1 MAKENASNVNDFP
14 LEKAVKMVITG
25 LKKTKQIH
33 EKDLK
38 ARLLLPYGLN
48 DAETAKLVE
57 EFADNGISIVDDQGE
72 PSALALKAEE
82 EAEKKEQKELV
93 ASSDKKQK
101 ELVASSDNDRVYDS
115 VRMYLK
121 EIGKV
126 PLLSRDE
133 EVEVAKRIENGDES
147 AKDELAAANL
157 RLVVSIAKRYAKHN
171 GKMGILDLIQEGN
184 IGLMKAVDKF
194 DYSKGFKFSTYAT
207 WWIRQAI
214 TRALADQDRMIRIPV
229 HVVESINKMNRI
241 QRILQQDLD
250 RDAKPEEL
258 AAEMNEPLQ
267 KVQEIITVAKNQETD
282 SLDKPVGEEGDSQ
295 LGDLLED
302 NKATNPEEY
311 TAFEMLKD
319 QLSSMMGEFLT
330 DREAKVLKLRFGL
343 ENDEPHTLEEVG
355 RSLGVTRERV
365 RQIEAK
371 AVKKLKHHSDLLQ
384 DYFSAE

>member
-25 LKKTKQIH
+25 LKKTKQIR

-38 ARLLLPYGLN
+38 ARLLLPYSLN

-82 EAEKKEQKELV
+82 EAEKKE
-93 ASSDKKQK
+93 QK

-241 QRILQQDLD
+241 QRTLQQDLD

-302 NKATNPEEY
+302 NKAINPEEY

>member
-1 MAKENASNVNDFP
+1 MAKVNASNVNDFP

-25 LKKTKQIH
+25 LKKTKQIR

-82 EAEKKEQKELV
+82 EAEKKEQKEL
-93 ASSDKKQK
+93 A
-101 ELVASSDNDRVYDS
+101 ASSDNDQVYDS

-133 EVEVAKRIENGDES
+133 EVEVAKRIKNGDES

-241 QRILQQDLD
+241 QRTLQQDLD
-250 RDAKPEEL
+250 RNAKPEEL

-267 KVQEIITVAKNQETD
+267 KVQEIIMVAKNQETD
-282 SLDKPVGEEGDSQ
+282 SLDKSVGEEGDSQ

-302 NKATNPEEY
+302 NKAINPEEY

-319 QLSSMMGEFLT
+319 QLSGMMGEFLT

-343 ENDEPHTLEEVG
+343 ENYEPHTLEEVG

-365 RQIEAK
+365 RQIEDK
-371 AVKKLKHHSDLLQ
+371 AVKKLKQHSDLLQ

>member
-1 MAKENASNVNDFP
+1 MAKVNASNVNDFP

-25 LKKTKQIH
+25 LKKTKRIR

-82 EAEKKEQKELV
+82 EAEKKEQKEL
-93 ASSDKKQK
+93 A
-101 ELVASSDNDRVYDS
+101 ASSDNDQVYDS

-133 EVEVAKRIENGDES
+133 EVEVAKRIKNGDES

-171 GKMGILDLIQEGN
+171 GKMGILDLMQEGN

-241 QRILQQDLD
+241 QRTLQQDLD
-250 RDAKPEEL
+250 RNAKPEEL

-282 SLDKPVGEEGDSQ
+282 SLDKSVGEEGDSQ

-302 NKATNPEEY
+302 NKAINPEEY

-319 QLSSMMGEFLT
+319 QLSGMMGEFLT

-343 ENDEPHTLEEVG
+343 ENYEPHTLEEVG

-365 RQIEAK
+365 RQIEDK
-371 AVKKLKHHSDLLQ
+371 AVKKLKQHSDLLQ

>member
-1 MAKENASNVNDFP
+1 MAKVNASHVNDFP

-25 LKKTKQIH
+25 LKKTKRIR

-82 EAEKKEQKELV
+82 EAEKKEQKEL
-93 ASSDKKQK
+93 A
-101 ELVASSDNDRVYDS
+101 ASSDNDQVYDS

-133 EVEVAKRIENGDES
+133 EVEVAKRIKNGDES

-241 QRILQQDLD
+241 QRTLQQDLD
-250 RDAKPEEL
+250 RNAKPEEL

-282 SLDKPVGEEGDSQ
+282 SLDKSVGEEGDSQ

-302 NKATNPEEY
+302 NKAINPEEY

-319 QLSSMMGEFLT
+319 QLSGMMGEFLT

-343 ENDEPHTLEEVG
+343 ENYEPHTLEEVG

-365 RQIEAK
+365 RQIEDK
-371 AVKKLKHHSDLLQ
+371 AVKKLKQHSDLLQ

>member
-25 LKKTKQIH
+25 LKKTKQIR

-82 EAEKKEQKELV
+82 EAEKKE
-93 ASSDKKQK
+93 QK

-282 SLDKPVGEEGDSQ
+282 SLDKSVGEEGDSQ

-302 NKATNPEEY
+302 NKAINPEEY
-311 TAFEMLKD
+311 TASEMLKD

>member
-25 LKKTKQIH
+25 LKKTKQIR

-82 EAEKKEQKELV
+82 EAEKKE
-93 ASSDKKQK
+93 QK

-302 NKATNPEEY
+302 NRATNPEEY

>member
-25 LKKTKQIH
+25 LKKTKQIS

-82 EAEKKEQKELV
+82 EAEKKEQKEP
-93 ASSDKKQK
+93 
-101 ELVASSDNDRVYDS
+101 VASSDNDRVYDS

-241 QRILQQDLD
+241 QRTLQQDLD

-302 NKATNPEEY
+302 NRAVNPEEY

-319 QLSSMMGEFLT
+319 QLSGMMGEFLT

>member
-25 LKKTKQIH
+25 LKKTKQIR

-72 PSALALKAEE
+72 PSVLALKAEE
-82 EAEKKEQKELV
+82 EAEKKEQKEL
-93 ASSDKKQK
+93 A
-101 ELVASSDNDRVYDS
+101 ASSDNDQVYDS

-133 EVEVAKRIENGDES
+133 EVEVAKRIKNGDES

-241 QRILQQDLD
+241 QRTLQQDLD
-250 RDAKPEEL
+250 RNARPEEL

-282 SLDKPVGEEGDSQ
+282 SLDKSVGEEGDSQ

-302 NKATNPEEY
+302 NKAINPEEY

-319 QLSSMMGEFLT
+319 QLSGMMGEFLT

-343 ENDEPHTLEEVG
+343 ENYEPHTLEEVG

-365 RQIEAK
+365 RQIEDK
-371 AVKKLKHHSDLLQ
+371 AVKKLKQHSDLLQ

>member
-25 LKKTKQIH
+25 LKKTKQIR

-38 ARLLLPYGLN
+38 AQLLLPYGLN

-93 ASSDKKQK
+93 ASSD
-101 ELVASSDNDRVYDS
+101 NDLVYDS

-229 HVVESINKMNRI
+229 HVVESMNKMNRI
-241 QRILQQDLD
+241 QRTLQQDLD

-302 NKATNPEEY
+302 NKAINPEEY
-311 TAFEMLKD
+311 TASEMLKD

-371 AVKKLKHHSDLLQ
+371 AVKKLKQHSDLLQ

>member
-25 LKKTKQIH
+25 LKKTKQIR

-57 EFADNGISIVDDQGE
+57 EFVDNGISIVDDQGE

-82 EAEKKEQKELV
+82 EAEKKE
-93 ASSDKKQK
+93 QK

-241 QRILQQDLD
+241 QRTLQQDLD

-302 NKATNPEEY
+302 NKAINPEEY
-311 TAFEMLKD
+311 TASEMLKD

-384 DYFSAE
+384 DYFSVE

>member
-1 MAKENASNVNDFP
+1 MAKVNASNVNDFP

-25 LKKTKQIH
+25 LKKTKRIR

-82 EAEKKEQKELV
+82 EAEKKEQKEL
-93 ASSDKKQK
+93 A
-101 ELVASSDNDRVYDS
+101 ASSDNDQVYDS

-133 EVEVAKRIENGDES
+133 EVEVAKRIKNGDES

-241 QRILQQDLD
+241 QRTLQQDLG
-250 RDAKPEEL
+250 RNAKPEEL

-282 SLDKPVGEEGDSQ
+282 SLDKSVGEEGDSQ

-302 NKATNPEEY
+302 NKAINPEEY

-319 QLSSMMGEFLT
+319 QLSGMMGEFLT

-343 ENDEPHTLEEVG
+343 ENYEPHTLEEVG

-365 RQIEAK
+365 RQIEDK
-371 AVKKLKHHSDLLQ
+371 AVKKLKQHSDLLQ

>member
-1 MAKENASNVNDFP
+1 MAKENASNVNYFP

-25 LKKTKQIH
+25 LKKTKQIR

-82 EAEKKEQKELV
+82 EAEKKE
-93 ASSDKKQK
+93 QK

-282 SLDKPVGEEGDSQ
+282 SLDKSVGEEGDSQ

-302 NKATNPEEY
+302 NKAINPEEY
-311 TAFEMLKD
+311 TASEMLKD

-365 RQIEAK
+365 RQIEDK

>member
-1 MAKENASNVNDFP
+1 MAKVNASNVNDFP

-25 LKKTKQIH
+25 LKKTKQIR

-82 EAEKKEQKELV
+82 EAEKKEQQEL
-93 ASSDKKQK
+93 A
-101 ELVASSDNDRVYDS
+101 ASSDNDQVYDS

-133 EVEVAKRIENGDES
+133 EVEVAKRIKNGDES

-241 QRILQQDLD
+241 QRTLQQDLD
-250 RDAKPEEL
+250 RNAKPEEL

-282 SLDKPVGEEGDSQ
+282 SLDKSVGEEGDSQ

-302 NKATNPEEY
+302 NKAINPEEY

-319 QLSSMMGEFLT
+319 QLSGMMGEFLT

-343 ENDEPHTLEEVG
+343 ENYEPHTLEEVG

-365 RQIEAK
+365 RQIEDK
-371 AVKKLKHHSDLLQ
+371 AVKKLKQHSDLLQ

>member
-14 LEKAVKMVITG
+14 LEKAVKMGLTG
-25 LKKTKQIH
+25 LKKTTQIR

-82 EAEKKEQKELV
+82 EAEKKE
-93 ASSDKKQK
+93 QK

>member
-25 LKKTKQIH
+25 LKKTKQIR

-93 ASSDKKQK
+93 ASSD
-101 ELVASSDNDRVYDS
+101 NDLVYDS

-241 QRILQQDLD
+241 QRTLQQDLD
-250 RDAKPEEL
+250 REAKPEEL

-302 NKATNPEEY
+302 NKAINPEEY
-311 TAFEMLKD
+311 TASEMLKD

-371 AVKKLKHHSDLLQ
+371 AVKKLKQHSDLLQ

>member
-25 LKKTKQIH
+25 LKKTKQIS

-38 ARLLLPYGLN
+38 ARLLVPYGLN

-82 EAEKKEQKELV
+82 EAEKKE
-93 ASSDKKQK
+93 QK

-241 QRILQQDLD
+241 QRTLQQDLD

-267 KVQEIITVAKNQETD
+267 KVEEIITVAKNQETD

-302 NKATNPEEY
+302 NKAINPEEY

-319 QLSSMMGEFLT
+319 QLSGMMGEFLT

>member
-25 LKKTKQIH
+25 LKKTKQIS

-82 EAEKKEQKELV
+82 EAEKKEQKEP
-93 ASSDKKQK
+93 
-101 ELVASSDNDRVYDS
+101 VASSDNDRVYDS

-229 HVVESINKMNRI
+229 HVVESINKMTRI
-241 QRILQQDLD
+241 QRTLQQDLD

-302 NKATNPEEY
+302 NRAVNPEEY

-319 QLSSMMGEFLT
+319 QLSGMMGEFLT

>member
-14 LEKAVKMVITG
+14 LEKAVKMVIAG
-25 LKKTKQIH
+25 LSKTKQIS
-33 EKDLK
+33 EKNLK
-38 ARLLLPYGLN
+38 ARLLVPYQLN
-48 DAETAKLVE
+48 QEDTAKLVE
-57 EFADNGISIVDDQGE
+57 QFADSGISIVDDQGE
-72 PSALALKAEE
+72 PSGLALKIQE
-82 EAEKKEQKELV
+82 EAEKEEKKELIN
-93 ASSDKKQK
+93 SSD
-101 ELVASSDNDRVYDS
+101 SDRVYDS

-133 EVEVAKRIENGDES
+133 EVEVAKRIEAGDES

-241 QRILQQDLD
+241 QRVLQQDLD

-258 AAEMNEPLQ
+258 AAEMDEPLQ
-267 KVQEIITVAKNQETD
+267 KVQEILTVAKNQETD

-302 NKATNPEEY
+302 NKAVNPEEY

-319 QLSSMMGEFLT
+319 QLSGMMDDFLT
-330 DREAKVLKLRFGL
+330 EREAKVLTLRFGL
-343 ENDEPHTLEEVG
+343 GDDEPHTLEEVG
-355 RSLGVTRERV
+355 RELGVTRERV

-371 AVKKLKHHSDLLQ
+371 AVKKLKHHSDMLQ

>member
-25 LKKTKQIH
+25 LKKTKQIR

-93 ASSDKKQK
+93 ASSD
-101 ELVASSDNDRVYDS
+101 NDRVYDS

-133 EVEVAKRIENGDES
+133 EVEVAKRIENGDEL
-147 AKDELAAANL
+147 AKDELAAANF

-302 NKATNPEEY
+302 NKAINPEEY
-311 TAFEMLKD
+311 TASEMLKD

>member
-25 LKKTKQIH
+25 LKKTKQIR

-93 ASSDKKQK
+93 ASSD
-101 ELVASSDNDRVYDS
+101 NDQVYDS

-147 AKDELAAANL
+147 AKEELAAANL

-241 QRILQQDLD
+241 QRTLQQDLD
-250 RDAKPEEL
+250 RNAKPEEL

-282 SLDKPVGEEGDSQ
+282 SLDKSVGEEGDSQ

-302 NKATNPEEY
+302 NKAINPEEY

-319 QLSSMMGEFLT
+319 QLSGMMGEFLT
-330 DREAKVLKLRFGL
+330 DREAMVLKLRFGL
-343 ENDEPHTLEEVG
+343 ENYEPHTLEEVG

-365 RQIEAK
+365 RQIEDK
-371 AVKKLKHHSDLLQ
+371 AVKKLKQHSDLLQ

>member
-25 LKKTKQIH
+25 LKKTKQIR

-82 EAEKKEQKELV
+82 EAEKKE
-93 ASSDKKQK
+93 QK

-241 QRILQQDLD
+241 QRTLQQDLD

-302 NKATNPEEY
+302 NKAINPEEY

-371 AVKKLKHHSDLLQ
+371 AVKKLKQHSDLLQ

>member
-25 LKKTKQIH
+25 LKKTKQIR

-82 EAEKKEQKELV
+82 EAEKKE
-93 ASSDKKQK
+93 QK

-241 QRILQQDLD
+241 QRTLQQDLD

-302 NKATNPEEY
+302 NKAINPEEY
-311 TAFEMLKD
+311 TASEMLKD

-371 AVKKLKHHSDLLQ
+371 AVKKLKQHSDLLQ

>member
-25 LKKTKQIH
+25 LKKTKQIR

-82 EAEKKEQKELV
+82 EAEKKEQKEL
-93 ASSDKKQK
+93 A
-101 ELVASSDNDRVYDS
+101 ASSDNDQVYDS

-133 EVEVAKRIENGDES
+133 EVEVAKRIKNGDES

-241 QRILQQDLD
+241 QRTLQQDLD
-250 RDAKPEEL
+250 RNARPEEL

-282 SLDKPVGEEGDSQ
+282 SLDKSVGEEGDSQ

-302 NKATNPEEY
+302 NKAINPEEY

-319 QLSSMMGEFLT
+319 QLSGMMGEFLT

-343 ENDEPHTLEEVG
+343 ENYEPHTLEEVG

-365 RQIEAK
+365 RQIEDK
-371 AVKKLKHHSDLLQ
+371 AVKKLKQHSDLLQ

>member
-25 LKKTKQIH
+25 LKKTKQIR

-82 EAEKKEQKELV
+82 EAEKKEQE
-93 ASSDKKQK
+93 

-121 EIGKV
+121 EIGKI

-133 EVEVAKRIENGDES
+133 EVEVAKRIKNGDES

>member
-25 LKKTKQIH
+25 LKKTKQIS

-72 PSALALKAEE
+72 PSALALKVEE
-82 EAEKKEQKELV
+82 EAEKKE
-93 ASSDKKQK
+93 QK

-241 QRILQQDLD
+241 QRTLQQDLD

-302 NKATNPEEY
+302 NKAVNPEEY

-319 QLSSMMGEFLT
+319 QLSGMMGEFLT

>member
-1 MAKENASNVNDFP
+1 MAKVNASNVNDFP

-25 LKKTKQIH
+25 LKKTKQIR
-33 EKDLK
+33 ERDLK

-82 EAEKKEQKELV
+82 EAEKKEQKEL
-93 ASSDKKQK
+93 A
-101 ELVASSDNDRVYDS
+101 ASSDNDQVYDS

-133 EVEVAKRIENGDES
+133 EVEVAKRIKNGDES

-241 QRILQQDLD
+241 QRTLQQDLD
-250 RDAKPEEL
+250 RNAKPEEL

-282 SLDKPVGEEGDSQ
+282 SLDKSVGEEGDSQ

-302 NKATNPEEY
+302 NKAINPEEY

-319 QLSSMMGEFLT
+319 QLSGMMGEFLT

-343 ENDEPHTLEEVG
+343 ENYEPHTLEEVG

-365 RQIEAK
+365 RQIEDK
-371 AVKKLKHHSDLLQ
+371 AVKKLKQHSDLLQ

>member
-25 LKKTKQIH
+25 LKKTKQIR

-38 ARLLLPYGLN
+38 AQLLLPYGLN

-93 ASSDKKQK
+93 ASSD
-101 ELVASSDNDRVYDS
+101 NDLVYDS

-229 HVVESINKMNRI
+229 HVVESMNKMNRI
-241 QRILQQDLD
+241 QRTLQQDLD

-302 NKATNPEEY
+302 NKAINPEEY
-311 TAFEMLKD
+311 TASEMLKD

>member
-25 LKKTKQIH
+25 LKKTKQIR

-93 ASSDKKQK
+93 ASSD
-101 ELVASSDNDRVYDS
+101 NDQVYDS

-302 NKATNPEEY
+302 NKAINPEEY

-343 ENDEPHTLEEVG
+343 ENDAPHTLEEVG

>member
-14 LEKAVKMVITG
+14 LEKAVKMVIAG
-25 LKKTKQIH
+25 LSKTKQIS

-38 ARLLLPYGLN
+38 ARLLVPYQLN
-48 DAETAKLVE
+48 QEDTAKLVE
-57 EFADNGISIVDDQGE
+57 QFADSGISIVDDQGE
-72 PSALALKAEE
+72 PSSLALKIQE
-82 EAEKKEQKELV
+82 EAEKEEKKELIN
-93 ASSDKKQK
+93 SSD
-101 ELVASSDNDRVYDS
+101 SDRVYDS

-133 EVEVAKRIENGDES
+133 EVEVAKRIEAGDES
-147 AKDELAAANL
+147 AKDKLAAANL

-241 QRILQQDLD
+241 QRVLQQDLD

-258 AAEMNEPLQ
+258 AAEMDEPLQ
-267 KVQEIITVAKNQETD
+267 KVQEILTVAKNQETD

-302 NKATNPEEY
+302 NKAVNPEEY

-319 QLSSMMGEFLT
+319 QLSGMMDDFLT
-330 DREAKVLKLRFGL
+330 EREAKVLTLRFGL
-343 ENDEPHTLEEVG
+343 GDDEPHTLEEVG
-355 RSLGVTRERV
+355 RELGVTRERV

-371 AVKKLKHHSDLLQ
+371 AVKKLKHHSDMLQ

>member
-25 LKKTKQIH
+25 LKKTKQIR

-82 EAEKKEQKELV
+82 EAEKKEK
-93 ASSDKKQK
+93 K

-147 AKDELAAANL
+147 AKDELATANL

-241 QRILQQDLD
+241 QRTLQQDLD

-267 KVQEIITVAKNQETD
+267 KLQEIITVAKNQETD

-302 NKATNPEEY
+302 NKAINPEEY

-319 QLSSMMGEFLT
+319 QLSGMMGEFLT

>member
-25 LKKTKQIH
+25 LKKTKQIR

-93 ASSDKKQK
+93 ASSD
-101 ELVASSDNDRVYDS
+101 NDLVYDS

-133 EVEVAKRIENGDES
+133 EVEVAKRIEKGDES

-229 HVVESINKMNRI
+229 HVVESMNKMNRI
-241 QRILQQDLD
+241 QRTLQQDLD

-302 NKATNPEEY
+302 NKAINPEEY
-311 TAFEMLKD
+311 TASEMLKD

-371 AVKKLKHHSDLLQ
+371 AVKKLKQHSDLLQ

>member
-25 LKKTKQIH
+25 LKKTKQIS

-38 ARLLLPYGLN
+38 ARLLVPYGLN

-93 ASSDKKQK
+93 
-101 ELVASSDNDRVYDS
+101 VSSDNDRVYDS

-241 QRILQQDLD
+241 QRTLQQDLD

-302 NKATNPEEY
+302 NKAINPEEY

-319 QLSSMMGEFLT
+319 QLSGMMGEFLT

>member
-25 LKKTKQIH
+25 LKKTKQIS

-38 ARLLLPYGLN
+38 AWLLLPYGLN

-82 EAEKKEQKELV
+82 EAEKKE
-93 ASSDKKQK
+93 QK

-241 QRILQQDLD
+241 QRTLQQDLD

-302 NKATNPEEY
+302 NKAVNPEEY

-319 QLSSMMGEFLT
+319 QLSGMMGEFLT

>member
-25 LKKTKQIH
+25 LKKTKQIR

-82 EAEKKEQKELV
+82 EAEKKEQKEL
-93 ASSDKKQK
+93 A
-101 ELVASSDNDRVYDS
+101 ASSDNDQVYDS

-133 EVEVAKRIENGDES
+133 EVEVAKRIKNGDES

-241 QRILQQDLD
+241 QRTLQQDLD
-250 RDAKPEEL
+250 RNAKPEEL

-282 SLDKPVGEEGDSQ
+282 SLDKSVGEEGDSQ

-302 NKATNPEEY
+302 NKAINPEEY

-319 QLSSMMGEFLT
+319 QLSGMMGEFLT

-343 ENDEPHTLEEVG
+343 ENYEPHTLEEVG
-355 RSLGVTRERV
+355 RILGVTRERV
-365 RQIEAK
+365 RQIEDK
-371 AVKKLKHHSDLLQ
+371 AVKKLKQHSDLLQ

>member
-25 LKKTKQIH
+25 LKKTKQIR

-93 ASSDKKQK
+93 ASSD
-101 ELVASSDNDRVYDS
+101 NDRVYDS

-133 EVEVAKRIENGDES
+133 EVEVAKRIENGDEL

-302 NKATNPEEY
+302 NKAINPEEH
-311 TAFEMLKD
+311 TASEMLKD

>member
-25 LKKTKQIH
+25 LKKTKRIS

-38 ARLLLPYGLN
+38 ARLLVPYGLN

-72 PSALALKAEE
+72 PSALALKVEE
-82 EAEKKEQKELV
+82 EAEKKE
-93 ASSDKKQK
+93 QK

-241 QRILQQDLD
+241 QRTLQQDLD

-302 NKATNPEEY
+302 NKAINPEEY

-319 QLSSMMGEFLT
+319 QLSGMMGEFLT

>member
-1 MAKENASNVNDFP
+1 MAKVNASNVNDFP

-25 LKKTKQIH
+25 LKKTKQIR

-82 EAEKKEQKELV
+82 EAEKKEQKEL
-93 ASSDKKQK
+93 A
-101 ELVASSDNDRVYDS
+101 ASSDNDQVYDS

-133 EVEVAKRIENGDES
+133 EVEVAKRIKNGDES

-194 DYSKGFKFSTYAT
+194 YYSKGFKFSTYAT

-241 QRILQQDLD
+241 QRTLQQDLD
-250 RDAKPEEL
+250 RNAKPEEL

-282 SLDKPVGEEGDSQ
+282 SLDKSVGEEGDSQ

-302 NKATNPEEY
+302 NKAINPEEY

-319 QLSSMMGEFLT
+319 QLSGMMGEFLT

-343 ENDEPHTLEEVG
+343 ENYEPHTLEEVG

-365 RQIEAK
+365 RQIEDK
-371 AVKKLKHHSDLLQ
+371 AVKKLKQHSDLLQ